1 MRPLRK
7 TMENRLRVTD
17 RYWNVLSLALLCLLL
32 FFLTIIPLL
41 NLIYTSFF
49 KVTWDGSYL
58 YEGVGFQNFFDL
70 VENKF
75 YIPGVKNTIK
85 FALITVIIQIGIAYV
100 IAIVLN
106 KIKYRI
112 IYLSI
117 FMLPILL
124 PPIVIGSIW
133 RLMYGFDFGLF
144 NYLLSYL
151 GVMPIDWLGDP
162 EIAFLSIVILDIWH
176 WTPFSVILLITAI
189 EGIPKDIFEAGL
201 MDGTNFLKEAYY
213 LITPLIMPTIIV
225 ASLFRFIMSFKVF
238 DEIYLLTQGG
248 PGTATEVVSFS
259 IYETYFESDN
269 IGLGSAMSVTTLI
282 LIILIV
288 YVVQKIYI
296 KLRLNT
302 HD

>member
-1 MRPLRK
+1 
-7 TMENRLRVTD
+7 MENRSRETD
-17 RYWNVLSLALLCLLL
+17 GYWNVLSLAPLCLLL

-41 NLIYTSFF
+41 SLIYTSFF
-49 KVTWDGSYL
+49 KVTWSGGYL

-85 FALITVIIQIGIAYV
+85 FALITVIIQIIIAYV

-106 KIKYRI
+106 KIKFRI

-151 GVMPIDWLGDP
+151 GIMPIDWLGDAK
-162 EIAFLSIVILDIWH
+162 IAFISIIILDIWH

-189 EGIPKDIFEAGL
+189 EGIPKDILEAGL
-201 MDGTNFLKEAYY
+201 IDGTNFLKEAYY

-282 LIILIV
+282 LIILIM
-288 YVVQKIYI
+288 YAVQKIYI
-296 KLRLNT
+296 KLRLNA

>member
-1 MRPLRK
+1 
-7 TMENRLRVTD
+7 MENRLKETD
-17 RYWNVLSLALLCLLL
+17 RYWNVLSLAPLCLLL

-41 NLIYTSFF
+41 SLIYTSFF
-49 KVTWDGSYL
+49 KVTWSGGYL

-75 YIPGVKNTIK
+75 YIPGVKNTIQ
-85 FALITVIIQIGIAYV
+85 FALITVIIQISIAYV
-100 IAIVLN
+100 ISIVLN

-151 GVMPIDWLGDP
+151 GIMPIDWLGDP
-162 EIAFLSIVILDIWH
+162 KIAFISIIILDIWH

-189 EGIPKDIFEAGL
+189 EGIPKDILEAGL
-201 MDGTNFLKEAYY
+201 VDGTNFLKEAYY

-282 LIILIV
+282 LIILIM
-288 YVVQKIYI
+288 YAVQKIYI
-296 KLRLNT
+296 KLRLNA

>member
-1 MRPLRK
+1 
-7 TMENRLRVTD
+7 MENRSRETD
-17 RYWNVLSLALLCLLL
+17 RYWNVLSLAPLCLLL

-41 NLIYTSFF
+41 SLIYTSFF
-49 KVTWDGSYL
+49 KVTWSGGYL

-75 YIPGVKNTIK
+75 YIPGVKNTIL
-85 FALITVIIQIGIAYV
+85 FALITVIIQVVIAYA

-106 KIKYRI
+106 KIKYRV

-151 GVMPIDWLGDP
+151 GIMPIDWLGDP
-162 EIAFLSIVILDIWH
+162 KMAFISIVILDIWH

-189 EGIPKDIFEAGL
+189 EGIPKDILEAGL
-201 MDGTNFLKEAYY
+201 VDGTNFLKEAYY

-282 LIILIV
+282 LIILIM
-288 YVVQKIYI
+288 YAVQKIYI
-296 KLRLNT
+296 KLRLNA

>member
-1 MRPLRK
+1 
-7 TMENRLRVTD
+7 MENRSRETD
-17 RYWNVLSLALLCLLL
+17 RYWNVLSLAPLCLLL

-41 NLIYTSFF
+41 SLIYTSFF
-49 KVTWDGSYL
+49 KVTWSGGYL

-75 YIPGVKNTIK
+75 YIPGVKNTIQ
-85 FALITVIIQIGIAYV
+85 FALITVIIQILIAYV

-151 GVMPIDWLGDP
+151 GIMPIDWLGDAK
-162 EIAFLSIVILDIWH
+162 IAFISIIILDIWH

-189 EGIPKDIFEAGL
+189 EGIPKDILEAGL
-201 MDGTNFLKEAYY
+201 IDGTNFLKEAYY

-282 LIILIV
+282 LIILIM
-288 YVVQKIYI
+288 YAVQKIYI
-296 KLRLNT
+296 KLRLNA

>member
-1 MRPLRK
+1 MENPLRG
-7 TMENRLRVTD
+7 TD
-17 RYWNVLSLALLCLLL
+17 RYWNVLSLAPLCLLL

-41 NLIYTSFF
+41 NLIYSSYF

-75 YIPGVKNTIK
+75 YIPGVKNTIQ

-201 MDGTNFLKEAYY
+201 MDGTNFLREAYY

-282 LIILIV
+282 LIILIM

>member
-1 MRPLRK
+1 
-7 TMENRLRVTD
+7 MENRLKETD
-17 RYWNVLSLALLCLLL
+17 RYWNVLSLAPLCLLL

-41 NLIYTSFF
+41 SLIYTSFF
-49 KVTWDGSYL
+49 KVTWDGGYL
-58 YEGVGFQNFFDL
+58 YEGIGFQNFFDL

-75 YIPGVKNTIK
+75 YIPGVKNTIL
-85 FALITVIIQIGIAYV
+85 FALITVIIQIAIAYV

-151 GVMPIDWLGDP
+151 GIMPIDWLGDP
-162 EIAFLSIVILDIWH
+162 KMAFISIVILDIWH

-189 EGIPKDIFEAGL
+189 EGIPKDILEAGL
-201 MDGTNFLKEAYY
+201 VDGTNFLKEAYY

-282 LIILIV
+282 LIILIM
-288 YVVQKIYI
+288 YVVQRIYI
-296 KLRLNT
+296 KLRLNA

>member
-1 MRPLRK
+1 
-7 TMENRLRVTD
+7 MENRLKETD
-17 RYWNVLSLALLCLLL
+17 RYWNVLSLAPLCLLL

-41 NLIYTSFF
+41 SLIYTSFF
-49 KVTWDGSYL
+49 KVTWDGGYL
-58 YEGVGFQNFFDL
+58 YEGIGFQNFFDL

-75 YIPGVKNTIK
+75 YIPGVKNTIL
-85 FALITVIIQIGIAYV
+85 FALITVIIQVVIAYA

-106 KIKYRI
+106 KIKYRV

-151 GVMPIDWLGDP
+151 GIMPIDWLGDP
-162 EIAFLSIVILDIWH
+162 KMAFISIVILDIWH

-189 EGIPKDIFEAGL
+189 EGIPKDILEAGL
-201 MDGTNFLKEAYY
+201 VDGTNFLKEAYY

-282 LIILIV
+282 LIILIM

>member
-1 MRPLRK
+1 
-7 TMENRLRVTD
+7 MENRSRETD
-17 RYWNVLSLALLCLLL
+17 RYWNVLSLAPLCLLL

-41 NLIYTSFF
+41 SLIYTSFF
-49 KVTWDGSYL
+49 KVTWSGGYL

-75 YIPGVKNTIK
+75 YIPGVKNTIQ
-85 FALITVIIQIGIAYV
+85 FALIAVIIQILIAYV

-151 GVMPIDWLGDP
+151 RIMPIDWLGDAK
-162 EIAFLSIVILDIWH
+162 IAFISIIILDIWH

-189 EGIPKDIFEAGL
+189 EGIPKDILEAGL
-201 MDGTNFLKEAYY
+201 IDGTNFLKEAYY

-282 LIILIV
+282 LIILV
-288 YVVQKIYI
+288 MYVVQKIYI
-296 KLRLNT
+296 KLRLNA

>member
-1 MRPLRK
+1 
-7 TMENRLRVTD
+7 MENRLKETD
-17 RYWNVLSLALLCLLL
+17 RYWNVLSLAPLCLLL

-41 NLIYTSFF
+41 SLIYTSFF
-49 KVTWDGSYL
+49 KVTWDGGYL
-58 YEGVGFQNFFDL
+58 YEGIGFQNFFDL

-75 YIPGVKNTIK
+75 YIPGVKNTIL
-85 FALITVIIQIGIAYV
+85 FALITVIIQVVIAYV

-144 NYLLSYL
+144 NYFLSYL

-162 EIAFLSIVILDIWH
+162 KMAFISIVILDIWH

-189 EGIPKDIFEAGL
+189 EGIPKDILEAGL
-201 MDGTNFLKEAYY
+201 VDGTNFLKEAYY
-213 LITPLIMPTIIV
+213 LITPVIMPTIIV
-225 ASLFRFIMSFKVF
+225 ASLFRFIMSFKVL

-259 IYETYFESDN
+259 IYKTYFESDN

-282 LIILIV
+282 LIILIM
-288 YVVQKIYI
+288 YAVQKLYI
-296 KLRLNT
+296 KLRLNA

>member
-1 MRPLRK
+1 
-7 TMENRLRVTD
+7 MENRLKETD
-17 RYWNVLSLALLCLLL
+17 RYWNVLSLAPLCLLL
-32 FFLTIIPLL
+32 FFLTIIPLVS
-41 NLIYTSFF
+41 LIYTSFF
-49 KVTWDGSYL
+49 KVTWDGGYL
-58 YEGVGFQNFFDL
+58 YEGIGFQNFFDL

-75 YIPGVKNTIK
+75 YIPGVKNTIL
-85 FALITVIIQIGIAYV
+85 FALITVIIQVVIAYA

-106 KIKYRI
+106 KIKYRV

-151 GVMPIDWLGDP
+151 GIMPIDWLGDP
-162 EIAFLSIVILDIWH
+162 KMAFISIVILDIWH

-189 EGIPKDIFEAGL
+189 EGIPKDILEAGL
-201 MDGTNFLKEAYY
+201 VDGTNFLKEAYY

-282 LIILIV
+282 LIILIM

-296 KLRLNT
+296 KLRLNA

>member
-1 MRPLRK
+1 
-7 TMENRLRVTD
+7 MENRLKETD
-17 RYWNVLSLALLCLLL
+17 RYWNVLSLAPLCLLL

-41 NLIYTSFF
+41 SLIYTSFF
-49 KVTWDGSYL
+49 KVTWSGGYL

-75 YIPGVKNTIK
+75 YIPGVKNTIQ
-85 FALITVIIQIGIAYV
+85 FALITVIIQISIAYV
-100 IAIVLN
+100 ISIVLN

-133 RLMYGFDFGLF
+133 WLMYGFDFGLF

-151 GVMPIDWLGDP
+151 GIMPIDWLGDP
-162 EIAFLSIVILDIWH
+162 KIAFISIIILDIWH

-189 EGIPKDIFEAGL
+189 EGIPKDILEAGL
-201 MDGTNFLKEAYY
+201 VDGTNFLKEAYY

-282 LIILIV
+282 LIILIM
-288 YVVQKIYI
+288 YAVQKLYI
-296 KLRLNT
+296 KLRLNA

>member
-1 MRPLRK
+1 
-7 TMENRLRVTD
+7 MENRSRETD
-17 RYWNVLSLALLCLLL
+17 RYWNVLSLAPLCLLL

-41 NLIYTSFF
+41 SLIYTSFF
-49 KVTWDGSYL
+49 KVTWSGGYL

-75 YIPGVKNTIK
+75 YIPGVKNTIQ
-85 FALITVIIQIGIAYV
+85 FALITVIIQILIAYV

-151 GVMPIDWLGDP
+151 GIMPIDWLGDAK
-162 EIAFLSIVILDIWH
+162 IAFISIIILDIWH

-189 EGIPKDIFEAGL
+189 EGIPKDILEAGL
-201 MDGTNFLKEAYY
+201 IDGTNFLKEAYY

-282 LIILIV
+282 LIILIM
-288 YVVQKIYI
+288 YVVQKIYT